1 MNLIFSCL
9 CVCFVVAPPASL
21 TERDYCEQLAEKYDC
36 DGSVWVGDVLHDD
49 GIEVPLPDRTRCDLL
64 NDRFAYEVEHAKN
77 HYQAP
82 GQATHYSIQTG
93 RRAAVILITR
103 DPKADAR
110 HIQRSRA
117 ICKRLLIPISVEV
130 VGDDL
135 DIPLTLAP

>member
-1 MNLIFSCL
+1 MNLIYSCL
-9 CVCFVVAPPASL
+9 FVCFVVNQPASL
-21 TERDYCEQLAEKYDC
+21 TERDYCEQLGEKYNARVEVRLA
-36 DGSVWVGDVLHDD
+36 DG
-49 GIEVPLPDRTRCDLL
+49 TRCDLMT
-64 NDRFAYEVEHAKN
+64 RTHVYEVDFAKN

-82 GQATHYSIQTG
+82 GQATHYAIQSG
-93 RRAAVILITR
+93 KLPAVILITR

-135 DIPLTLAP
+135 DVPLTLAP